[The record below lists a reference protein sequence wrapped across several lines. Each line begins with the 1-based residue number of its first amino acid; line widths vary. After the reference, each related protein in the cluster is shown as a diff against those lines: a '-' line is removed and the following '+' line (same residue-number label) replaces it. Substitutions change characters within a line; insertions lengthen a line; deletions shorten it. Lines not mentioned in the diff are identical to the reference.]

1 MALQMTLD
9 NLDGLNKEVAELYS
23 KQDDGK
29 FVLNVEGHHEKNEQ
43 GKIPKSRLD
52 QEIAKRKEAETEL
65 KTIAENLKKDVPE
78 DFQDLVPDLPPG
90 KLISWLRNAS
100 VKGLFDPQSKESIDT
115 KRPGS
120 EKPTNFDNMS
130 PQAIMA
136 TGYNK

>member
-1 MALQMTLD
+1 MALQMTVES
-9 NLDGLNKEVAELYS
+9 LDGLAESTSKLYVE
-23 KQDDGK
+23 KDGK
-29 FVLNVEGHHEKNEQ
+29 FYLDVDGHDKNE
-43 GKIPKSRLD
+43 GDRIPKSRLD

-90 KLISWLRNAS
+90 KLIAWIRSAN
-100 VKGLFDPQSKESIDT
+100 VKGLFDPPSKEPIDS
-115 KRPGS
+115 KRPGDK
-120 EKPTNFDNMS
+120 KPTNFDNMS

>member
-1 MALQMTLD
+1 MALQMTVES
-9 NLDGLNKEVAELYS
+9 LDGLAESISKLYVE
-23 KQDDGK
+23 KDGK
-29 FVLNVEGHHEKNEQ
+29 FSLDVDGHDKNE
-43 GKIPKSRLD
+43 GDRIPKSRLD

-90 KLISWLRNAS
+90 KLIAWIRSAN
-100 VKGLFDPQSKESIDT
+100 VKGLFDPPSKEPIDS
-115 KRPGS
+115 KRPGDK
-120 EKPTNFDNMS
+120 KPTNFDNMS